1 MTLTQHPSAPMAP
14 RARRGFLPGLAR
26 SADPAPFWTLR
37 ADARPPEEP
46 FIALVPG
53 ADVPLVT
60 LDLPSGLKGAGREA
74 VARRRIC
81 DMLGL
86 SPDGVTLRPA
96 PLAGQGALWQAM
108 LLVPADLQG
117 QWDRALAGTRAQAM
131 LPDYLALPAA
141 EGMWTIRT
149 GDAADLVQMRLGLQD
164 GASAEPALAARMLA
178 QMLADLRRTRAEDLP
193 VILRLGPPL
202 AAIDDVLA
210 APADLSVVHDAAD
223 LPRRIAQPQ
232 VLGHGELA
240 LDLMKPVADAHSAM
254 VARLRAAIAPAL
266 LVVAGG
272 IGWAGY
278 EWHMG
283 QRAAQDARAQQA
295 ANLAAVRAD
304 FIPDGPLLDIRAQVS
319 RVLAERRAGAES
331 ADAAPVA
338 GPLARLFRAAEVLA
352 TSQAQLEQ
360 LRLDPEGRLELQLSA
375 PDLSALE
382 RLDADLR
389 AADLTV
395 RAAPAR
401 RNPDGTAQGE
411 VTLLPVNAGAGE

>member
-1 MTLTQHPSAPMAP
+1 MTLTQHPSAPMPP

-26 SADPAPFWTLR
+26 SADPAPFWAFH
-37 ADARPPEEP
+37 ADARPPAEP

-60 LDLPSGLKGAGREA
+60 LDLPSGLKGAAREA

-108 LLVPADLQG
+108 LLVPADLQD
-117 QWDRALAGTRAQAM
+117 QWSRALAGTPAQAM
-131 LPDYLALPAA
+131 LPDYLTLPAA

-149 GDAADLVQMRLGLQD
+149 GGAADPVQMRLGLQD

-178 QMLADLRRTRAEDLP
+178 QMLAHLDRARAEDMP

-202 AAIDDVLA
+202 AAIDDALA
-210 APADLSVVHDAAD
+210 ATPDLTIVQDAED

-240 LDLMKPVADAHSAM
+240 LDLMQPVADAHSTM
-254 VARLRAAIAPAL
+254 VARLRAAILAAAL
-266 LVVAGG
+266 IVVGG

-283 QRAAQDARAQQA
+283 QQAVQDAQAQRTVNVA
-295 ANLAAVRAD
+295 DVRAD
-304 FIPDGPLLDIRAQVS
+304 LISDGPLLDIRAQVS
-319 RVLAERRAGAES
+319 RVLAERRAGAEPG
-331 ADAAPVA
+331 DAAPVA
-338 GPLARLFRAAEVLA
+338 GPLERLFRAAEVLA
-352 TSQAQLEQ
+352 TSQAQLER

-401 RNPDGTAQGE
+401 RNPDGTAEGE
-411 VTLLPVNAGAGE
+411 VTLLPMDAGAGE